1 VLVDDN
7 MQNRIKKIRPYLLIL
22 FVVFLP
28 GTIKYCR
35 LYHQRQVNEAKIRA
49 LAEENRRLAEEN
61 RRLKEDPLYIE
72 KTARE
77 NLGLAK
83 KGEFVV
89 KFKDTTR

>member
-1 VLVDDN
+1 
-7 MQNRIKKIRPYLLIL
+7 MFKSKRAKKLTIYALIL
-22 FVVFLP
+22 AAIFLP
-28 GTIKYCR
+28 GTIKYCK
-35 LYHQRQVNEAKIRA
+35 LYRQRQVNEAKIRM

-61 RRLKEDPLYIE
+61 RRLKEDPVYIE

-89 KFKDTTR
+89 KFKDTAK